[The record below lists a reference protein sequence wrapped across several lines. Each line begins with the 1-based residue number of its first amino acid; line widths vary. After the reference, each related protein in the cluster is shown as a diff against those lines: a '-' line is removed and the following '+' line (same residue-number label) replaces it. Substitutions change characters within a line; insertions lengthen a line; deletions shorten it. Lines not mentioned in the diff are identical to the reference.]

1 MTSGY
6 FNSAG
11 TDLDAIFL
19 VDNGNA
25 GAVGFQAPGGQDLGN
40 RYSSA
45 KPLGYAI
52 GLMNPAGTDLGYLRG
67 NYAAASMQDRFDN
80 LTTYYNEEIGI
91 AKYTQDDAQN
101 YIGTWYRREAYGF
114 LNVGCT
120 AYGTGCN
127 WALAIQALNGN
138 TGKNSQGTIGYLDSS
153 TANLKNTKSRTQTG
167 FWAPWNKEG
176 SATKLGGMLSPNS
189 ATDSLTIYSGRCDAH
204 PSRVFAIALYAH
216 YGSDVYAAGVSVG
229 LRVLQRVWNDA
240 ADTGWQA
247 RDFWFS

>member
-1 MTSGY
+1 MSVNY

-11 TDLDAIFL
+11 TDLDNLFYTN
-19 VDNGNA
+19 NGNA
-25 GAVGFQAPGGQDLGN
+25 GAVGFIEASGQDLGN
-40 RYSSA
+40 RYTNAST
-45 KPLGYAI
+45 LGYNV
-52 GLMNPAGTDLGYLRG
+52 GFVNSAGTDLGYLRG
-67 NYAAASMQDRFDN
+67 NYAAASMQDRYDN

-91 AKYTQDDAQN
+91 AEYTQDDAQN

-120 AYGTGCN
+120 AYGTGCS

-138 TGKNSQGTIGYLDSS
+138 TGKSTQGDIGYLDSS

-189 ATDSLTIYSGRCDAH
+189 ATDSLTIYSGGCDAH
-204 PSRVFAIALYAH
+204 PSRVFAIALYAR

>member
-1 MTSGY
+1 
-6 FNSAG
+6 
-11 TDLDAIFL
+11 
-19 VDNGNA
+19 
-25 GAVGFQAPGGQDLGN
+25 
-40 RYSSA
+40 
-45 KPLGYAI
+45 
-52 GLMNPAGTDLGYLRG
+52 
-67 NYAAASMQDRFDN
+67 MQDRFDN

-91 AKYTQDDAQN
+91 PEYTQDDAQN

-189 ATDSLTIYSGRCDAH
+189 ATDSLTIYS
-204 PSRVFAIALYAH
+204 
-216 YGSDVYAAGVSVG
+216 AGATRTPC
-229 LRVLQRVWNDA
+229 RVLP
-240 ADTGWQA
+240 
-247 RDFWFS
+247 

>member
-19 VDNGNA
+19 VNNGNA
-25 GAVGFQAPGGQDLGN
+25 GTIGFQAPGGRDLGN

-45 KPLGYAI
+45 KPLGYSV

-67 NYAAASMQDRFDN
+67 NYAAASMQGRFDN
-80 LTTYYNEEIGI
+80 LTTYYNEEIGT
-91 AKYTQDDAQN
+91 AEYTQDDAQN
-101 YIGTWYRREAYGF
+101 YIGTWYQRKAYGF

-120 AYGTGCN
+120 AYGTGCS

-138 TGKNSQGTIGYLDSS
+138 TGKKAQGTIGYLDNS
-153 TANLKNTKSRTQTG
+153 TANLKNTKSRTQTRS
-167 FWAPWNKEG
+167 WAPWGK
-176 SATKLGGMLSPNS
+176 ALPPNS
-189 ATDSLTIYSGRCDAH
+189 ATDSLTIYSGGCDAH
-204 PSRVFAIALYAH
+204 PNRVFSIALYAH
-216 YGSDVYAAGVSVG
+216 YEVDVYAAGVSVG

>member
-1 MTSGY
+1 MSVNY

-11 TDLDAIFL
+11 TDLDNLFYTN
-19 VDNGNA
+19 NGNA
-25 GAVGFQAPGGQDLGN
+25 GAVGFIEASGQDLGN
-40 RYSSA
+40 RYTNAST
-45 KPLGYAI
+45 LGYAV
-52 GLMNPAGTDLGYLRG
+52 GLVNSAGTDLGYLRG
-67 NYAAASMQDRFDN
+67 NYAAASMQDRYDN
-80 LTTYYNEEIGI
+80 LTTYYNEEIGT
-91 AKYTQDDAQN
+91 AEYTQDDAQN
-101 YIGTWYRREAYGF
+101 YIGTWYRRRAYGF

-120 AYGTGCN
+120 AYGTGCS

-138 TGKNSQGTIGYLDSS
+138 TGKSSQGAIEYLDNS

-176 SATKLGGMLSPNS
+176 SATKLGGRLSPNS
-189 ATDSLTIYSGRCDAH
+189 ATDSLTIYSGGCDAH

>member
-1 MTSGY
+1 MSVNY

-11 TDLDAIFL
+11 TDLDNLFYTN
-19 VDNGNA
+19 NGNA
-25 GAVGFQAPGGQDLGN
+25 GAVGFIEASGQDLGN
-40 RYSSA
+40 RYTNAST
-45 KPLGYAI
+45 LGYVV
-52 GLMNPAGTDLGYLRG
+52 GLVNSAGTDLGYLRG
-67 NYAAASMQDRFDN
+67 NYVAASMQDRYDN
-80 LTTYYNEEIGI
+80 LTTYYNQEIG
-91 AKYTQDDAQN
+91 ASDD
-101 YIGTWYRREAYGF
+101 IGTWYRRYAYGF

-120 AYGTGCN
+120 AYGTGCS

-138 TGKNSQGTIGYLDSS
+138 TGRSSQGDIGYLDNS
-153 TANLKNTKSRTQTG
+153 TANLKNTNSRTQTG

-189 ATDSLTIYSGRCDAH
+189 ATDSLTIYSGVCDAH
-204 PSRVFAIALYAH
+204 PSRVFAIELFAS
-216 YGSDVYAAGVSVG
+216 YGDGDYYTAGVSVG